1 MSNGD
6 LIKSFTTQSAG
17 EPLMVFPINDSYV
30 LAIYRGQISPQDI
43 IIKYKQ
49 KNHEGRWSRLR
60 TPKHIHWA
68 VDVLLKLHAEKAS
81 TQEFLDTLLKI
92 WDETQPL
99 QNEKDREELTLE
111 NLAKDFDE
119 KFKKYNHLSN
129 KGEYSIRFLIL
140 LAKLL
145 MIQEK
150 TNRRDAYMFRDLLS
164 ALRNGREIYGIVST
178 ASFGGRNKR

>member
-1 MSNGD
+1 MNNAN
-6 LIKSFTTQSAG
+6 LIEEFTNSSG
-17 EPLMVFPINDSYV
+17 EPIAVFPINNSYR
-30 LAIYRGQISPQDI
+30 LAIYRGKISPLDI

-49 KNHEGRWSRLR
+49 KNHEKRWSRLR

-68 VDVLLKLHAEKAS
+68 VDVLLKLHAEKAA
-81 TQEFLDTLLKI
+81 TQEFLDALLKI

-99 QNEKDREELTLE
+99 QNEKDREELTLA

-119 KFKKYNHLSN
+119 KFEKYNHLSS

-150 TNRRDAYMFRDLLS
+150 TNRADAYMFKRLLT
-164 ALRNGREIYGIVST
+164 ALREGKEIYGIVST
-178 ASFGGRNKR
+178 ASFGGRK